1 MFTKETIEKLQAA
14 DAAQVAQENVTQAFF
29 GDGIA
34 SIPDGVSIKDLE
46 TYMPN
51 RRRQRGA
58 FATADKDS
66 FAKYVNE
73 HKEHGA
79 TVFINADTMRATAVL
94 NLGTKDA
101 PGHCDNN
108 ATLLLEKTAA
118 YDALRDLCAGQIG
131 QKGFSEFL
139 EDWAEKLVCVDVD
152 GNNIEPK
159 KAIAAVRKLT
169 IESMHKVESAQNSL
183 SASRSTFEQVNA
195 TSADPIPVRLVFE
208 CAPYAG
214 LRIHF
219 LDVRINV
226 LTSSKDPLFTARIVN
241 MEGRNEQFAR
251 EFSELVTKSLGDT
264 PVVIGSYTTK

>member
-1 MFTKETIEKLQAA
+1 MFSLEAIKELSAA
-14 DAAQVAQENVTQAFF
+14 DEARKVQDNINSALEDHGIAALP
-29 GDGIA
+29 DGITA
-34 SIPDGVSIKDLE
+34 KDLE
-46 TYMPN
+46 TYMPV

-58 FATADKDS
+58 FTTADKDS

-79 TVFINADTMRATAVL
+79 TVFINADTMRASAVL
-94 NLGTKDA
+94 NLGTKDV
-101 PGHCDNN
+101 PGHCDNS

-118 YDALRDLCAGQIG
+118 YAALRHLCANQIG

-139 EDWAEKLVCVDVD
+139 EDWSEQLVCVDVD
-152 GNNIEPK
+152 GNDIEPK

-208 CAPYAG
+208 CAPYTG
-214 LRIHF
+214 LRGHS

-241 MEGRNEQFAR
+241 IEGRNEEFAR